1 MAEIFDPE
9 VKVSNRAEFVK
20 QLGLLLEALS
30 RIQEQMAKDQ
40 EVIERNN
47 AETWALLAQMRSNWR
62 YGLHMREPSEGQARL
77 AYETQIQQERDER
90 EREREFRQ
98 RELALLERERALQG
112 RETELLRLEN
122 RQLRERLERLERL
135 SLPTPPADQKS
146 DVVSD

>member
-1 MAEIFDPE
+1 MVEIFDPE

-20 QLGLLLEALS
+20 QLNLLLEALS

-40 EVIERNN
+40 EEIDRNN
-47 AETWALLAQMRSNWR
+47 AETWALLAQMRSNWNDDWQS
-62 YGLHMREPSEGQARL
+62 RESFDDQTRL
-77 AYETQIQQERDER
+77 SYEQQLQRERDIR
-90 EREREFRQ
+90 
-98 RELALLERERALQG
+98 ERERALQD

-135 SLPTPPADQKS
+135 SLPAPPADQKS